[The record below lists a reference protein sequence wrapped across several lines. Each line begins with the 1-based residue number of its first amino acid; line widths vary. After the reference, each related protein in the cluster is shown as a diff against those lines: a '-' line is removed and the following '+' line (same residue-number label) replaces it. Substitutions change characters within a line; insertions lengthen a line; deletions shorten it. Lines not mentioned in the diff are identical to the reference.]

1 MFVSYNL
8 FSKEACLLLACGSM
22 SWHPADWPEVIMEV
36 AQNST
41 YDVVY
46 ESEAL
51 SIIEDSY

>member
-1 MFVSYNL
+1 
-8 FSKEACLLLACGSM
+8 
-22 SWHPADWPEVIMEV
+22 MEV
-36 AQNST
+36 AQDST